1 MRGLYFGGIL
11 FGTAQS
17 EKSGPQFCWVQE
29 TTYPTLW
36 WRATEQILESRSEGS
51 GAFSA
56 HTLEPSTVEE
66 KKAGSF
72 LSWQIV
78 DNPIVE
84 T

>member
-1 MRGLYFGGIL
+1 MRGLYFGGIR

-17 EKSGPQFCWVQE
+17 EKSGTQFCSVE

-36 WRATEQILESRSEGS
+36 WRATEQIVESRSERF